1 VRVTEV
7 SFKDRRAT
15 VVWEPA
21 ASATAYDVLLG
32 RDQGLRDLGALT
44 VEGTTTYTLQNVPI
58 GVMNPR
64 PFLSAVWVT
73 ILSRNG
79 DNVNPRG
86 PSAPLI
92 MADHKGL
99 IDALFFS
106 RGDYIGASRSVSE
119 RDVAWG
125 WPRGSQV
132 LVRVSSS
139 FPQQARERIRT
150 MLDQVNDS
158 LGGTLRATLDDGAS
172 IIVPRGFPPFRR
184 GEIVVAQQPD
194 EVVQATCLNEFE
206 RKEPHRGCTISEFSS
221 SGVLRA
227 AVAVVTDALDAFS
240 TTYVP
245 SHEIAHALL
254 GFAHLGISPPYQL
267 GRQDGFSWFKYPV
280 MGLGLGGIGST
291 VVGTLAPY
299 ELDAVQS
306 VYDAGLGGGSR
317 RSDFVARG
325 LVNP

>member
-1 VRVTEV
+1 VTEV
-7 SFKDRRAT
+7 SFKDRTAT

-32 RDQGLRDLGALT
+32 PNRGRRDLGAVT

-64 PFLSAVWVT
+64 PFLSVVWVT

-79 DNVNPRG
+79 DNVSPTG

-106 RGDYIGASRSVSE
+106 RGDYTGFRSNVPE
-119 RDVAWG
+119 RDRAIG

-132 LVRVSSS
+132 LVRVSST
-139 FPQQARERIRT
+139 FPQQVRERIRT
-150 MLDQVNDS
+150 LLDQVNDT

-172 IIVPRGFPPFRR
+172 IVAPRGFPALRR
-184 GEIVVAQQPD
+184 GELVVAVQPSAAI
-194 EVVQATCLNEFE
+194 QTTCGPDPE
-206 RKEPHRGCTISEFSS
+206 RTEAHRGCATWEVSS
-221 SGVLRA
+221 PGVVRA
-227 AVAVVTDALDAFS
+227 AAAVVTDAFDGG
-240 TTYVP
+240 TVYVA

-254 GFAHLGISPPYQL
+254 GLAHAGVSPPS
-267 GRQDGFSWFKYPV
+267 GTEEPFSWFKNPL
-280 MGLGLGGIGST
+280 MGSLPIVGIGST
-291 VVGTLAPY
+291 VLGTLAPY
-299 ELDAVQS
+299 ELDAVRS